1 MTISRDATIRSLPG
15 AEPALDDDVFVAE
28 GARIIGAVTLGPR
41 ASVWCNAVLRA
52 DVAPITIGRDS
63 NVQDNVSVHVDSR
76 HPAVLGEAVSV
87 GHNAVVHGCE
97 IGDGSLIGMNAT
109 VLSGAIIGE
118 ACLIA
123 AGSVVLEGTVVPPR
137 SLVAGVPAK
146 VRRALTDDEV
156 VGIRANAERYLGYS
170 RTHAQSM

>member
-1 MTISRDATIRSLPG
+1 MTISRDATIRSLPD
-15 AEPALDDDVFVAE
+15 AEPFLDDDVFVAE
-28 GARIIGAVTLGPR
+28 GARIIGAVTLAPR

-52 DVAPITIGRDS
+52 DVAPITIGRGS
-63 NVQDNVSVHVDSR
+63 NVQDNVSVHVDAR
-76 HPAVLGEAVSV
+76 HPTVLGEAVSV

-109 VLSGAIIGE
+109 VLSGVRIGE
-118 ACLIA
+118 SCLVA

-137 SLVAGVPAK
+137 SLVAGVPAR
-146 VRRALTDDEV
+146 VRRALTDEEV

-170 RTHAQSM
+170 ITHARSM